1 MSKVFK
7 RLLGL
12 AAVGGAAAAGVIY
25 YLNRS
30 GNNDDDFL
38 DEFDDDFD
46 LDDDVNPAAEREY
59 VPLNTAPQT
68 RKKKRL
74 RQNLPKLPL
83 PKKRPTQQI
92 QNQNRTNYRQRWGDA
107 FRSRLPFCITEA

>member
-12 AAVGGAAAAGVIY
+12 AAVGGVAAGVIY

-59 VPLNTAPQT
+59 VPLNTAPQAEDAEE
-68 RKKKRL
+68 KE
-74 RQNLPKLPL
+74 
-83 PKKRPTQQI
+83 TQ
-92 QNQNRTNYRQRWGDA
+92 TESAETAAAEEKADA
-107 FRSRLPFCITEA
+107 ADTKSE

>member
-59 VPLNTAPQT
+59 VPLNAAP
-68 RKKKRL
+68 
-74 RQNLPKLPL
+74 PAE
-83 PKKRPTQQI
+83 
-92 QNQNRTNYRQRWGDA
+92 DA
-107 FRSRLPFCITEA
+107 EAADTKSE